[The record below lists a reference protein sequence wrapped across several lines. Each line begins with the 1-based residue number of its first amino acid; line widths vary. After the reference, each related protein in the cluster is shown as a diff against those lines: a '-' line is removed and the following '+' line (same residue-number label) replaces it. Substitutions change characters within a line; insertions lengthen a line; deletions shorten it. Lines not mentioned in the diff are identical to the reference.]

1 MRTGAK
7 SGFLERR
14 ILRMMRDT
22 WAIRTRVLTHTV
34 GAALAVASSFLAT
47 AHSAEPLWRQIMPRK
62 KVAADPNADY
72 TLTEQN
78 GPWLIMAAS
87 FNGERGEDDAKA
99 LVMEL
104 RERFNLPAYYYG
116 MTFKIGDERI
126 GRGIDEYGAP
136 IRRRYNRG
144 NEVLEHAVLVGEFP
158 AIDDPEGQSLLERIK
173 TIEPDVLK
181 TDASEI
187 TTQNLAAARQFYKSV
202 KQSLNNKAMPAGP
215 MSHAFI
221 SRNPLLP
228 KEYFTPGLDPF
239 IVELNKGLDYSLLKC
254 PKKYTIK
261 VATFRGRTTL
271 QKTTDAVDESARS
284 RWAKDDDP
292 LIVAAKN
299 AHKLTIALRSKGW
312 EAYEFH
318 DQHESYVTIGGYDEM
333 QDLGDGRLAASTREA
348 QIVVNTFGA
357 STPNIGFERPAYDAL
372 GMDAQDIQKVQADE
386 AAIEQQY
393 DQWMGGVKGGFHPKQ
408 FVGLPFDIQPA
419 PIVAPKESISSAYA
433 RR

>member
-7 SGFLERR
+7 SGFLQRR
-14 ILRMMRDT
+14 MTRMMRDT
-22 WAIRTRVLTHTV
+22 WAIRMRLLTHTA
-34 GAALAVASSFLAT
+34 GAAMALAGGFVTT

-87 FNGERGEDDAKA
+87 FNGERGEADAKA
-99 LVMEL
+99 LVLEL

-126 GRGIDEYGAP
+126 GRGIDEYGAH

-158 AIDDPEGQSLLERIK
+158 AIDDPEGQSLLERVK
-173 TIEPDVLK
+173 TIEPNALK
-181 TDASEI
+181 GDAAEG
-187 TTQNLAAARQFYKSV
+187 TTQNLAEARQLYKSV
-202 KQSLNNKAMPAGP
+202 KQSLGKATPAGP

-254 PKKYTIK
+254 PRKYTIK

-271 QKTTDAVDESARS
+271 QKDN
-284 RWAKDDDP
+284 DP

-299 AHKLTIALRSKGW
+299 AHELTIALRSKGW

-318 DQHESYVTIGGYDEM
+318 DQHESYVTVGSYDEM

-386 AAIEQQY
+386 ARIEQQY

>member
-1 MRTGAK
+1 M
-7 SGFLERR
+7 
-14 ILRMMRDT
+14 
-22 WAIRTRVLTHTV
+22 HTLA
-34 GAALAVASSFLAT
+34 AALTVAGGFVT
-47 AHSAEPLWRQIMPRK
+47 ASHAAEPLWRQIMPRK
-62 KVAADPNADY
+62 KVAADADADY

-87 FNGERGEDDAKA
+87 FNGERGEADAKA
-99 LVMEL
+99 LVLEL

-126 GRGIDEYGAP
+126 GRGIDEYGAH

-144 NEVLEHAVLVGEFP
+144 SEVLEHAVLVGEFP

-173 TIEPDVLK
+173 TIEPDTLK
-181 TDASEI
+181 GDASEG
-187 TTQNLAAARQFYKSV
+187 TTQNLAYARQFYKSV
-202 KQSLNNKAMPAGP
+202 KQSLGKATPAGP
-215 MSHAFI
+215 MAHAFI

-228 KEYFTPGLDPF
+228 KEFFTPGLDPF
-239 IVELNKGLDYSLLKC
+239 IVDLNKGLDYSLLKC
-254 PKKYTIK
+254 PRKYTIK

-271 QKTTDAVDESARS
+271 QKAGDAVEESRGA
-284 RWAKDDDP
+284 RWAKDNDP

-299 AHKLTIALRSKGW
+299 AHELTLALRSKGW

-318 DQHESYVTIGGYDEM
+318 DQHESYVTVGSYDEM
-333 QDLGDGRLAASTREA
+333 EDLGDGRLAALTRDA

-357 STPNIGFERPAYDAL
+357 STPNVGFERPAYDAL

-386 AAIEQQY
+386 ALIEQQY